1 MVHETAL
8 TTSNSKNKTNNIRR
22 TMDPETK
29 DILSQLDNLLAANN
43 QSWLFG
49 AGISL
54 DAGIPL
60 MWPLTDRV
68 LSRAETDGEPND
80 IKILEFIKGQLS
92 DNSHIEHIL
101 SQLGDHR
108 SIADRSKDRVA
119 TFGDVTLSVD
129 DLDTLHQ
136 RILRWIAET
145 IRWGYRPAAQDG
157 SPEEVGTHENRIVT
171 IENHSSFVSA
181 LFNRS
186 QAGIAERRGAVRL
199 FTTNYDSLLED
210 ALALG
215 GFSYWDGFSGG
226 AVAYRSH
233 RYGDD
238 EPNLRYRA
246 YVIKLHGSIDWHLG
260 EDDRIWRVRDGDLYP
275 KKISRVLI
283 YPQSIKYLATQRDPF
298 AAQFDLLRRSL
309 GAREENILVTCG
321 YSFGDEHINQEI
333 ELALQRP
340 ENKTTVLAF
349 ASELNPTL
357 EKWRSG
363 PWGKRIYVISG
374 EGLYVGTEGPYAP
387 PIAETKRDWWT
398 FGGVTK
404 MLIGGSEAS
413 AL

>member
-1 MVHETAL
+1 MRL
-8 TTSNSKNKTNNIRR
+8 LPSIRSAN
-22 TMDPETK
+22 TEEISEPMDPSTI
-29 DILSQLDNLLAANN
+29 DTLHQLDNLLAASN

-60 MWPLTDRV
+60 MVPLTKRIFTK
-68 LSRAETDGEPND
+68 AKTEGEPNFV
-80 IKILEFIKGQLS
+80 KILEFVKGQLP
-92 DNSHIEHIL
+92 DDSHIEHIL

-108 SIADRSKDRVA
+108 AIADRSKDKTV
-119 TFGDVTLSVD
+119 TFDDVTLSVD
-129 DLDTLHQ
+129 DLDKLHQ
-136 RILRWIAET
+136 RILTWIAET
-145 IRWGYRPAAQDG
+145 IRWGYKEGKPG
-157 SPEEVGTHENRIVT
+157 GPPEAIGTYENPIVV

-186 QAGIAERRGAVRL
+186 QAGIAERRGAIRL
-199 FTTNYDSLLED
+199 FTINYDTLLED
-210 ALALG
+210 ALSLG

-238 EPNLRYRA
+238 EPNLGYRA
-246 YVIKLHGSIDWHLG
+246 HVIKLHGSIDWHLG
-260 EDDRIWRVRDGDLYP
+260 EDDRVWRVRDGDLYP

-283 YPQSIKYLATQRDPF
+283 YPQSTKYLATQRDPF

-309 GAREENILVTCG
+309 AAHEENVLAICG

-333 ELALQRP
+333 ELALQSP

-349 ASELNPTL
+349 APALNPIL

-363 PWGKRIYVISG
+363 SWGKRFYVISG
-374 EGLYVGTEGPYAP
+374 EGLYVGTDGPHAP
-387 PIAETKRDWWT
+387 PAAGTKRDWWT
-398 FGGVTK
+398 FAGVTN
-404 MLIGGSEAS
+404 LLSCGSEEC

>member
-1 MVHETAL
+1 MNSTA
-8 TTSNSKNKTNNIRR
+8 
-22 TMDPETK
+22 K
-29 DILSQLDNLLAANN
+29 DNLAQLDNLLAASN

-68 LSRAETDGEPND
+68 FARAKEGGEAD
-80 IKILEFIKGQLS
+80 DLKVLEFIRSQLS
-92 DNSHIEHIL
+92 KGSHIEHIL

-108 SIADRSKDRVA
+108 AIADRSKDKVA
-119 TFGDVTLSVD
+119 IFGKVITISVD
-129 DLDTLHQ
+129 ELDALHQ
-136 RILRWIAET
+136 RVLTWISET
-145 IRWGYRPAAQDG
+145 IRWGYKPKGDDG
-157 SPEEVGTHENRIVT
+157 TPEQIGTHENRIVE
-171 IENHSSFVSA
+171 INNHSAFVSA

-186 QAGIAERRGAVRL
+186 QAGVAERRRAVRL
-199 FTTNYDSLLED
+199 FTTNYDTLIED

-233 RYGDD
+233 RYGDE
-238 EPNLRYRA
+238 EPNLRDRA
-246 YVIKLHGSIDWHLG
+246 HVIKLHGSIDWHLG
-260 EDDRIWRVRDGDLYP
+260 EDDRVWRVRDGDLYP
-275 KKISRVLI
+275 KNVSRVLI
-283 YPQSIKYLATQRDPF
+283 YPQSTKYLATQRDPF
-298 AAQFDLLRRSL
+298 AAQFDLFRRAL
-309 GAREENILVTCG
+309 GAREENVLATCG

-349 ASELNPTL
+349 ASTINPTL
-357 EKWRSG
+357 ERWRTG
-363 PWGKRIYVISG
+363 PWGKRVYVIA
-374 EGLYVGTEGPYAP
+374 EDGLYVGADGPHAAP
-387 PIAETKRDWWT
+387 AVGEKRDWWT

-404 MLIGGSEAS
+404 ILNSGAEAC